1 MARKSYPLHNDNDTA
16 KMREAV
22 DWCLS
27 ERITFERVS
36 KIQLKVQH
44 LNYYPDRET
53 VQFDGRS
60 KLAGGTFEK
69 FKRLALQNR
78 EWRKRH
84 LGKFGGGVDGE

>member
-1 MARKSYPLHNDNDTA
+1 MPRKSYPLHHDDDTL
-16 KMREAV
+16 KMRQAV
-22 DWCLS
+22 AWCL
-27 ERITFERVS
+27 ENGITFERTS

-44 LNYYPDRET
+44 LNFYPDSET
-53 VQFDGRS
+53 VQFDGKP

-84 LGKFGGGVDGE
+84 LGKFGEGVDDE